1 MTKASGG
8 FKFIRLRL
16 FEKDKEHKEE
26 EKEEEKERLV
36 LVKRTP
42 LINE

>member
-1 MTKASGG
+1 
-8 FKFIRLRL
+8 L